1 MEQEIIV
8 EKENLEQEIIVEK
21 ENVEIG
27 VFPEGTLN
35 ITANG
40 EYDVTNYANV
50 DVETPGIVPTGT
62 LEIDTNGIYD
72 VANYASANVNTPGI
86 VPTGTINIIG
96 NGVYNVTQYAEANVN
111 LEVETTEPKS
121 ITFNRDDS
129 EIIKVGYL
137 DFSKIGQCVGLFAN
151 CNYVYKLDLS
161 KTITNAVTSING
173 MFYYTSRYATHDIEF
188 NLTMDTSNVT
198 DMGTTFK
205 YFGRNTGANIK
216 QELDLTSWDTRKV
229 TTMNQMFASAECLQK
244 IDMSTCETPLVADM
258 TEMFYYCPRL
268 QKIDIRKFTFDSVTS
283 SSSMFYN
290 VPSNCLII
298 VKSQTEKDWVL
309 TQRSDL
315 TNVKTVEEYQGA

>member
-8 EKENLEQEIIVEK
+8 EKENLEQEIDIEK

-72 VANYASANVNTPGI
+72 VANYASANVNAPGI
-86 VPTGTINIIG
+86 VPTGTINIIK

-111 LEVETTEPKS
+111 LEITPTEPKS
-121 ITFNRDDS
+121 ISFNRDNS
-129 EIIKVGYL
+129 EVINVGYL
-137 DFSKIGQCVGLFAN
+137 DFGKIGSCANLFVN

-161 KTITNAVTSING
+161 KMITNTVTSINS
-173 MFYYTSRYATHDIEF
+173 MFYYTSQYAAHDIEF
-188 NLTMDTSNVT
+188 NLTMNTSNVT
-198 DMGTTFK
+198 DMALAFR
-205 YFGRNTGANIK
+205 YFGRNANVR
-216 QELDLTSWDTRKV
+216 QELDLSGWDTRKV
-229 TTMNQMFASAECLQK
+229 TTMNQMFANAEHLRK
-244 IDMSTCETPLVADM
+244 INMSTWETPLVTNTA
-258 TEMFYYCPRL
+258 EMFYYCVRL
-268 QKIDIRKFTFDSVTS
+268 QEIDMRKFTFDNVTS
-283 SSSMFYN
+283 SSSMFTSI
-290 VPSNCLII
+290 PANCLII
-298 VKSQTEKDWVL
+298 VKSQTEKNWVL

-315 TNVKTVEEYQGA
+315 TNVKTVEEYEGE